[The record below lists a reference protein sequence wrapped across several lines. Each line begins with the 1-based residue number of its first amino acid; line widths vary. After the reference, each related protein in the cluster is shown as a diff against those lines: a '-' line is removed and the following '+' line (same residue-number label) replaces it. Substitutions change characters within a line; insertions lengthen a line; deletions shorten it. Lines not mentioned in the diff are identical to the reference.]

1 MDYNRLLELATE
13 LGYRLAMSG
22 AETFRIEESISR
34 VLAAYGSSSEV
45 FAITNCLTVSM
56 ETPDGRPITRMKRIG
71 FHGNDL
77 DTVEK
82 YSNLSRHICDEKP
95 DVETAWQWLQQTSDS
110 RRTYSLAI
118 SLLGHFLGAFGFA
131 IVFGGSFVDGLC
143 SGICGVIV
151 GLINH
156 FMNALKVNQFF
167 STISAAFIMAFSSY
181 AIGATGIPQN
191 TDTVIIGTLMILV
204 PGLIFTNAMR
214 DIIFGDTNSGINRIV
229 QVLLVAAA
237 IALGTGVGWRFSGA
251 LFGVPVNPEPLIHLY
266 EIQNIAT
273 FIACIGFSII
283 FNIHGFGILICALGG
298 TIAWAAYCA
307 VIYFGGNIYVGYFVA
322 AVIAAIY
329 SEMMARIRKYPAI
342 SYLVIAIFPLIPG
355 AGIYYTTNNLV
366 RGDGTAFSQKALQTI
381 GIAGVIAV
389 GILMVS
395 TIVRLWTQ
403 MKVHNRQSKKA
414 SD

>member
-1 MDYNRLLELATE
+1 MDYNSLLELATG

-34 VLAAYGSSSEV
+34 VLATYGIESEV

-56 ETPDGRPITRMKRIG
+56 ETPDGKPMTRMRRIG

-82 YSNLSRHICDEKP
+82 YSNLSRKICSEKP
-95 DVETAWQWLQQTSDS
+95 DIHLAWQWLEETDRS
-110 RRTYSLAI
+110 RRSYTLSL
-118 SLLGHFLGAFGFA
+118 SLLGHFLGAMGFA
-131 IVFGGSFVDGLC
+131 VVFGGKLIDGLC

-156 FMNALKVNQFF
+156 YMTQLKVNQFF
-167 STISAAFIMAFSSY
+167 STIAASFILAFSSY
-181 AIGATGIPQN
+181 AIGATGLPYN

-237 IALGTGVGWRFSGA
+237 MALGTGVGWRLSGA
-251 LFGVPVNPEPLIHLY
+251 LFGVPVAPAPLVHLY

-273 FIACIGFSII
+273 FVACAGFAII
-283 FNIHGFGILICALGG
+283 FNIHGLGILICALGG
-298 TIAWAAYCA
+298 TITWAVYC
-307 VIYFGGNIYVGYFVA
+307 VVMYFGGDLYVAYFLA
-322 AVIAAIY
+322 AVFAAIY
-329 SEMMARIRKYPAI
+329 AEAMARVRKYPAI

-355 AGIYYTTNNLV
+355 AGIYYATNYLV
-366 RGDGTAFSQKALQTI
+366 RGDGAAFSQKALQTV

-395 TIVRLWTQ
+395 TIVRLWNVR
-403 MKVHNRQSKKA
+403 KNRRIYNKKA

>member
-1 MDYNRLLELATE
+1 MDYNSILELATD

-22 AETFRIEESISR
+22 AETFRIEESITR
-34 VLAAYGSSSEV
+34 ILAAYGMDSEV
-45 FAITNCLTVSM
+45 FAITNCLTVSI
-56 ETPDGRPITRMKRIG
+56 ETPEGKPMTRMRRIG

-82 YSNLSRHICDEKP
+82 YSNLSRRICNEKP
-95 DVETAWQWLQQTSDS
+95 DASLARQWLKETDAS
-110 RRTYSLAI
+110 RRSYGLCVA
-118 SLLGHFLGAFGFA
+118 LLGHFLGAMGFA
-131 IVFGGSFVDGLC
+131 VVFGGTFVDGIC
-143 SGICGVIV
+143 SGVCGVIV

-156 FMNALKVNQFF
+156 YMGILKVNQFF
-167 STISAAFIMAFSSY
+167 STIAASFIMAFTSY
-181 AIGATGIPQN
+181 AIGATGIPHN

-237 IALGTGVGWRFSGA
+237 IALGTGVGWNLSGA
-251 LFGVPVNPEPLIHLY
+251 LFGIPVNPEPLVHLY
-266 EIQNIAT
+266 EIQNLAT
-273 FIACIGFSII
+273 FAACAGFAII

-298 TIAWAAYCA
+298 TVTWAAYCA
-307 VIYFGGNIYVGYFVA
+307 VIYFGGDLYTAYFLSAVVA
-322 AVIAAIY
+322 ASY
-329 SEMMARIRKYPAI
+329 SEIMARVRKYPAI

-355 AGIYYTTNNLV
+355 AGIYYATNYLV
-366 RGDGTAFSQKALQTI
+366 RGDNAAFVQKALQTV

-395 TIVRLWTQ
+395 TLVRLWHPPKQ
-403 MKVHNRQSKKA
+403 KQRKKA
-414 SD
+414 SE

>member
-1 MDYNRLLELATE
+1 MDYDSLLELATG

-34 VLAAYGSSSEV
+34 ILAAYGIESEV

-56 ETPDGRPITRMKRIG
+56 ETPDGKPITRMRRIG

-82 YSNLSRHICDEKP
+82 YSNLSRKICSEKP
-95 DVETAWQWLQQTSDS
+95 EIHLAWQWLEETDKS
-110 RRTYSLAI
+110 RRSYTLSL
-118 SLLGHFLGAFGFA
+118 SLLGHFLGAMGFA
-131 IVFGGSFVDGLC
+131 IVFGGKLIDGLC

-156 FMNALKVNQFF
+156 YMTQLKVNQFF
-167 STISAAFIMAFSSY
+167 STIAASFILAFSSY
-181 AIGATGIPQN
+181 AIGATGLPYN

-237 IALGTGVGWRFSGA
+237 MALGTGVGWRLSGA
-251 LFGVPVNPEPLIHLY
+251 LFGVPAAPAPLDHLY

-273 FIACIGFSII
+273 FVACAGFAII
-283 FNIHGFGILICALGG
+283 FNIHGLGILICALGG
-298 TIAWAAYCA
+298 TITWAVYCA
-307 VIYFGGNIYVGYFVA
+307 VMYFGGDLYVAYFLA

-329 SEMMARIRKYPAI
+329 AEVMARVRKYPAI

-355 AGIYYTTNNLV
+355 AGIYYATNFLV
-366 RGDGTAFSQKALQTI
+366 RGDGGAFLQKALQTV

-395 TIVRLWTQ
+395 TMVRLWSE
-403 MKVHNRQSKKA
+403 KKKRRIYNKKA